1 MRHRTLAA
9 VLAAALAAPL
19 TAAAAPDP
27 GPPPL
32 RVAPD
37 GRSFT
42 AGGAP
47 FLWLGDTAWGL
58 LATADPAEVR
68 HYLDVR
74 AAQGFTVVQT
84 AVPDGGGADWSRVDA
99 AVAEAARRGLH
110 VAVTPAL
117 PAAAD
122 APALGRFLGARY
134 GDRVVWV
141 LGDGTDDDA
150 ATWSALGE
158 GIAAGA
164 VADPLMTFEPG
175 PGRSSADV
183 VGDAAWLSFAL
194 VRGAACED
202 AVGRVAG
209 MLARPFLDARPAQED
224 APDCSGTG
232 PATTA
237 LDVRRSAYGDVFA
250 GAAGHTYGHQD
261 AWAPDAAVRAAAL
274 VDEGAVQ
281 MTHLRALTDS
291 RAARTPAPELLVEG
305 AAGVLRAADHL
316 MAHVPAG
323 EGIALDTTALPGEA
337 LRGWWFDPR
346 TGVPTDAGTVPRSP
360 SASFFPPVTGPA
372 DAGLDW
378 VLVIDDSAAG
388 LTPPGD
394 Q

>member
-1 MRHRTLAA
+1 MKHRTLAA

-19 TAAAAPDP
+19 TAAAAPDA

-68 HYLDVR
+68 RYLDVR

-84 AVPDGGGADWSRVDA
+84 TVPDGGDWSRVDA
-99 AVAEAARRGLH
+99 AVAESARRGLH

-122 APALGRFLGARY
+122 APSLGRFLGARY

-164 VADPLMTFEPG
+164 VDDPLMTFEPG
-175 PGRSSADV
+175 PGRSSADI
-183 VGDAAWLSFAL
+183 VGEAAWLSFAL
-194 VRGAACED
+194 VRGDACED
-202 AVGRVAG
+202 AVARVGG

-224 APDCSGTG
+224 APACAG
-232 PATTA
+232 PGSATTA
-237 LDVRRSAYGDVFA
+237 LDVRRSAYADVFA
-250 GAAGHTYGHQD
+250 GAAGHTYGHHD

-274 VDEGAVQ
+274 VDEGAMQ
-281 MTHLRALTDS
+281 MAHLRALTDS
-291 RAARTPAPELLVEG
+291 RGARTPAPELLTG
-305 AAGVLRAADHL
+305 GTAGVLRAADHL

-323 EGIALDTTALPGEA
+323 EGIALDTTALPGA
-337 LRGWWFDPR
+337 TLRGWWFDPR

-360 SASFFPPVTGPA
+360 AASFFPPVTGPD

-378 VLVIDDSAAG
+378 VLVVDDAAAG
-388 LTPPGD
+388 LAPPGD